1 MEADVKT
8 VKSKSLIRRYFEI
21 NLLYKILAGL
31 ILGAIFGAIFQNAN
45 GAIAVLEPFGD
56 IFIRLL
62 KMIIVPIVT
71 ASLIVGC
78 SSIAPSDL
86 GRVGAKVLLF
96 YLATSFFAILIG
108 LGVGIFLEPGAG
120 LGITGAA
127 SAQAKA
133 ANAPPMSQILV
144 NLFPTNPIEAM
155 AKGEILQIITF
166 SLFFGVA
173 LSFVKDSKDERL
185 SKLGRLIYDVF
196 DGINH
201 IMFKIVGWI
210 MQYAPI
216 GVFALIFIVFSKQGV
231 KAFGPLLG
239 VTISTYI
246 GFIAHV
252 ALIFTLACLAI
263 KISPL
268 KFLNKVKSPM
278 ITAFVTRSSGG
289 TLPISMKT
297 ADEDM
302 GVPKQIYGFALPVGA
317 TVNMNGTIIY
327 LGICA
332 IFIANAVGVQLD
344 MGAKLTIILTA
355 VLAAVGTAGVPGA
368 GAIML
373 LMVLE
378 SVGLK
383 VESGSA
389 VAAAYA
395 LILGIDAILDM
406 GRTSLN
412 VGGDMLGAVFVA
424 KNENSLDMSKWE

>member
-31 ILGAIFGAIFQNAN
+31 ILGAVFGAIFQNAT
-45 GAIAVLEPFGD
+45 GAIEILKPFGD

-96 YLATSFFAILIG
+96 YLATSFCAILIG

-120 LGITGAA
+120 LGITGTA

-133 ANAPPMSQILV
+133 ANAPTMSQILV

-185 SKLGRLIYDVF
+185 SKLGHLIYDVF

-201 IMFKIVGWI
+201 IMFKIVSWI

-216 GVFALIFIVFSKQGV
+216 GVFALIFIVFSQQGV

-246 GFIAHV
+246 GFITHV

-424 KNENSLDMSKWE
+424 KNEKSLDMSKWE

>member
-1 MEADVKT
+1 
-8 VKSKSLIRRYFEI
+8 
-21 NLLYKILAGL
+21 
-31 ILGAIFGAIFQNAN
+31 
-45 GAIAVLEPFGD
+45 
-56 IFIRLL
+56 
-62 KMIIVPIVT
+62 
-71 ASLIVGC
+71 
-78 SSIAPSDL
+78 
-86 GRVGAKVLLF
+86 
-96 YLATSFFAILIG
+96 
-108 LGVGIFLEPGAG
+108 
-120 LGITGAA
+120 
-127 SAQAKA
+127 
-133 ANAPPMSQILV
+133 MSQILV

-173 LSFVKDSKDERL
+173 LSFVKDSKDERF
-185 SKLGRLIYDVF
+185 SKLGHLIYDVF

-201 IMFKIVGWI
+201 IMFKIVSWI

-216 GVFALIFIVFSKQGV
+216 GVFALIFTVFSQQGV

-239 VTISTYI
+239 VTVSTYI
-246 GFIAHV
+246 GFIVHV

-289 TLPISMKT
+289 TLPVSMKT
-297 ADEDM
+297 AEEDM
-302 GVPKQIYGFALPVGA
+302 GIPKQIYGFALPVGA

-373 LMVLE
+373 MMVLE

-383 VESGSA
+383 AGDGSA

-424 KNENSLDMSKWE
+424 KNENSLDMSKCE

>member
-1 MEADVKT
+1 M
-8 VKSKSLIRRYFEI
+8 
-21 NLLYKILAGL
+21 
-31 ILGAIFGAIFQNAN
+31 
-45 GAIAVLEPFGD
+45 
-56 IFIRLL
+56 
-62 KMIIVPIVT
+62 
-71 ASLIVGC
+71 
-78 SSIAPSDL
+78 
-86 GRVGAKVLLF
+86 LLF

-120 LGITGAA
+120 LGITGTA

-133 ANAPPMSQILV
+133 ANAPSMSQILV

-185 SKLGRLIYDVF
+185 SKLGHLIYDVF

-201 IMFKIVGWI
+201 IMFKVVGWI

-302 GVPKQIYGFALPVGA
+302 GIPRQIYGFALPVGA

>member
-31 ILGAIFGAIFQNAN
+31 ILGAVFGAIFQNAT
-45 GAIAVLEPFGD
+45 GAIEILKPFGD

-96 YLATSFFAILIG
+96 YLATSFCAILIG
-108 LGVGIFLEPGAG
+108 LGVGIFLEPGAS

-133 ANAPPMSQILV
+133 ANAPSMSQILV

-185 SKLGRLIYDVF
+185 SKLGHLIYDVF

-216 GVFALIFIVFSKQGV
+216 GVFALIFIVFSQQGV

>member
-31 ILGAIFGAIFQNAN
+31 ILGAVFGAIFQNAT
-45 GAIAVLEPFGD
+45 GAIEILKPFGD

-120 LGITGAA
+120 LGITGTA

-133 ANAPPMSQILV
+133 ANAPSMSQILV

-185 SKLGRLIYDVF
+185 SKLGHLIYDVF

-201 IMFKIVGWI
+201 IMFKVVGWI

-216 GVFALIFIVFSKQGV
+216 GVFALIFIVFSQQGV

>member
-31 ILGAIFGAIFQNAN
+31 ILGVIFGAVFQNAT
-45 GAIAVLEPFGD
+45 GAISVLEPFGD

-120 LGITGAA
+120 LGITGTA

-133 ANAPPMSQILV
+133 ANAPSMSQILV

-185 SKLGRLIYDVF
+185 SKLGHLIYDVF

-201 IMFKIVGWI
+201 IMFKVVGWI

-302 GVPKQIYGFALPVGA
+302 GIPRQIYGFALPVGA

>member
-31 ILGAIFGAIFQNAN
+31 ILGAIFGAVFQNAT

-120 LGITGAA
+120 LGITGTA

-133 ANAPPMSQILV
+133 ANAPTMSQILV

-185 SKLGRLIYDVF
+185 SKLGHLIYDVF

-201 IMFKIVGWI
+201 IMFKIVSWI

-246 GFIAHV
+246 GFITHV

>member
-31 ILGAIFGAIFQNAN
+31 ILGAVFGAIFQNAT
-45 GAIAVLEPFGD
+45 GAIEILKPFGD

-120 LGITGAA
+120 LGITGTA

-133 ANAPPMSQILV
+133 ANAPSMSQILV

-185 SKLGRLIYDVF
+185 SKLGHLIYDVF

-216 GVFALIFIVFSKQGV
+216 GVFALIFIVFSQQGV

>member
-1 MEADVKT
+1 M
-8 VKSKSLIRRYFEI
+8 
-21 NLLYKILAGL
+21 LYKILAGL
-31 ILGAIFGAIFQNAN
+31 ILGAVFGAIFQNAT
-45 GAIAVLEPFGD
+45 GAIEILKPFGD

-62 KMIIVPIVT
+62 KMIIVPIIT

-120 LGITGAA
+120 LGITGTA

-133 ANAPPMSQILV
+133 ANAPTMSQILV

-185 SKLGRLIYDVF
+185 SKLGHLIYDVF

-246 GFIAHV
+246 GFITHV

-383 VESGSA
+383 VESRSA

-424 KNENSLDMSKWE
+424 KNENSLDMSK

>member
-108 LGVGIFLEPGAG
+108 LGVGIFLEPGVG

-133 ANAPPMSQILV
+133 ANAPTMSQILV

-185 SKLGRLIYDVF
+185 SKLGHLIYDVF

-201 IMFKIVGWI
+201 IMFKIVSWI

-231 KAFGPLLG
+231 KAFGPMLG

-302 GVPKQIYGFALPVGA
+302 GIPKQIYGFALPVGA

>member
-31 ILGAIFGAIFQNAN
+31 ILGAVFGAIFQNAT
-45 GAIAVLEPFGD
+45 GAIEILKPFGD

-120 LGITGAA
+120 LGITGTA

-133 ANAPPMSQILV
+133 ANAPSMSQILV

-185 SKLGRLIYDVF
+185 SKLGHLIYDVF

-216 GVFALIFIVFSKQGV
+216 GVFALIFIVFSQQGV

-263 KISPL
+263 KINPL

-278 ITAFVTRSSGG
+278 ITAFVTRRSGG

>member
-31 ILGAIFGAIFQNAN
+31 ILGAIFGAIFQNAT
-45 GAIAVLEPFGD
+45 GTIEILKPFGD

-120 LGITGAA
+120 LGITGTA

-133 ANAPPMSQILV
+133 ANAPSMSQILV

-185 SKLGRLIYDVF
+185 SKLGHLIYDVF

-216 GVFALIFIVFSKQGV
+216 GVFALIFIVFSQQGV

>member
-31 ILGAIFGAIFQNAN
+31 ILGAVFGAVFQNAT
-45 GAIAVLEPFGD
+45 GAIEILKPFGD

-120 LGITGAA
+120 LGITGTA

-133 ANAPPMSQILV
+133 ANAPSMSQILV

-185 SKLGRLIYDVF
+185 SKLGHLIYDVF

-201 IMFKIVGWI
+201 IMFKVVGWI

>member
-1 MEADVKT
+1 MQPNAKRGIVQK
-8 VKSKSLIRRYFEI
+8 YFEA
-21 NLLYKILAGL
+21 NLLLKILAGL
-31 ILGAIFGAIFQNAN
+31 ILGAVCGIIFQDAKDT
-45 GAIAVLEPFGD
+45 IVILKPFGD
-56 IFIRLL
+56 VFIRLL
-62 KMIIVPIVT
+62 KMIIVPIVM

-78 SSIAPSDL
+78 SSISPSDL

-96 YLATSFFAILIG
+96 YIFTSFLAILVG
-108 LGVGIFLEPGAG
+108 LAVGLVLEPGVG
-120 LGITGAA
+120 LNITGSGDVAG
-127 SAQAKA
+127 KA
-133 ANAPPMSQILV
+133 ANAPSMSSILL
-144 NLFPTNPIEAM
+144 NLFPTNPFEAL

-185 SKLGRLIYDVF
+185 SKLGHLIYDVF

-201 IMFKIVGWI
+201 IMFKVVGWI

-216 GVFALIFIVFSKQGV
+216 GVFALIFIVFSQQGV

>member
-1 MEADVKT
+1 MEADAKT

-31 ILGAIFGAIFQNAN
+31 ILGAIFGAVFQNAT

-120 LGITGAA
+120 LGITGTA

-133 ANAPPMSQILV
+133 ANAPTMSQILV

-185 SKLGRLIYDVF
+185 SKLGHLIYDVF

-201 IMFKIVGWI
+201 IMFKIVSWI

-246 GFIAHV
+246 GFITHV

>member
-31 ILGAIFGAIFQNAN
+31 ILGAVFGAIFQNAT
-45 GAIAVLEPFGD
+45 GAIEILKPFGD

-120 LGITGAA
+120 LGITGTA

-133 ANAPPMSQILV
+133 ANAPSMSQILV

-185 SKLGRLIYDVF
+185 SKLGHLIYDVF

-216 GVFALIFIVFSKQGV
+216 GVFALIFIVFSQQGV

-252 ALIFTLACLAI
+252 ALIFTLTCLAI

-424 KNENSLDMSKWE
+424 KNENSLDMSNWE

>member
-31 ILGAIFGAIFQNAN
+31 ILGAVFGAIFQNAT
-45 GAIAVLEPFGD
+45 GAIEILKPFGD

-120 LGITGAA
+120 LGITGTA

-133 ANAPPMSQILV
+133 ANAPSMSQILV

-185 SKLGRLIYDVF
+185 SKLGHLIYDVF

-216 GVFALIFIVFSKQGV
+216 GVFALIFIVFSQQGV

-302 GVPKQIYGFALPVGA
+302 GIPRQIYGFALPVGA

>member
-31 ILGAIFGAIFQNAN
+31 ILGAVFGAIFQNAT
-45 GAIAVLEPFGD
+45 GAIEILKPFGD

-120 LGITGAA
+120 LGITGTA

-133 ANAPPMSQILV
+133 ANAPTMSQILV

-185 SKLGRLIYDVF
+185 SKLGHLIYDVF

-201 IMFKIVGWI
+201 IMFKIVSWI

-246 GFIAHV
+246 GFITHV

-344 MGAKLTIILTA
+344 MGAKLTIILTD

>member
-31 ILGAIFGAIFQNAN
+31 ILGAIFGAIFQNAT
-45 GAIAVLEPFGD
+45 GAIAILEPFGD

-96 YLATSFFAILIG
+96 YLAPSFFAILIG

-127 SAQAKA
+127 AAQAKA
-133 ANAPPMSQILV
+133 ANAPSMSQILV

-185 SKLGRLIYDVF
+185 SKLGHLIYDVF

-201 IMFKIVGWI
+201 IMFKIVSWI
-210 MQYAPI
+210 M
-216 GVFALIFIVFSKQGV
+216 
-231 KAFGPLLG
+231 
-239 VTISTYI
+239 
-246 GFIAHV
+246 
-252 ALIFTLACLAI
+252 
-263 KISPL
+263 
-268 KFLNKVKSPM
+268 
-278 ITAFVTRSSGG
+278 
-289 TLPISMKT
+289 
-297 ADEDM
+297 
-302 GVPKQIYGFALPVGA
+302 
-317 TVNMNGTIIY
+317 
-327 LGICA
+327 
-332 IFIANAVGVQLD
+332 
-344 MGAKLTIILTA
+344 
-355 VLAAVGTAGVPGA
+355 
-368 GAIML
+368 
-373 LMVLE
+373 
-378 SVGLK
+378 
-383 VESGSA
+383 
-389 VAAAYA
+389 
-395 LILGIDAILDM
+395 
-406 GRTSLN
+406 
-412 VGGDMLGAVFVA
+412 
-424 KNENSLDMSKWE
+424 

>member
-31 ILGAIFGAIFQNAN
+31 ILGAVFGAVFQNAT
-45 GAIAVLEPFGD
+45 GAISVLEPFGD

-120 LGITGAA
+120 LGITGTA

-133 ANAPPMSQILV
+133 ANAPSMSQILV

-185 SKLGRLIYDVF
+185 SKLGHLIYDVF

-201 IMFKIVGWI
+201 IMFKVVGWI

-302 GVPKQIYGFALPVGA
+302 GIPRQIYGFALPVGA

>member
-1 MEADVKT
+1 
-8 VKSKSLIRRYFEI
+8 
-21 NLLYKILAGL
+21 
-31 ILGAIFGAIFQNAN
+31 
-45 GAIAVLEPFGD
+45 
-56 IFIRLL
+56 
-62 KMIIVPIVT
+62 
-71 ASLIVGC
+71 
-78 SSIAPSDL
+78 
-86 GRVGAKVLLF
+86 
-96 YLATSFFAILIG
+96 
-108 LGVGIFLEPGAG
+108 
-120 LGITGAA
+120 
-127 SAQAKA
+127 
-133 ANAPPMSQILV
+133 MSQILV

-185 SKLGRLIYDVF
+185 SKLGHLIYDVF

-201 IMFKIVGWI
+201 IMFKIVSWI

-302 GVPKQIYGFALPVGA
+302 GIPRQIYGFALPVGA

-344 MGAKLTIILTA
+344 AGAKLTIVLTS

-378 SVGLK
+378 SIGLK

>member
-31 ILGAIFGAIFQNAN
+31 ILGAVFGAIFQNAT
-45 GAIAVLEPFGD
+45 GAIEILKPFGD

-120 LGITGAA
+120 LGITGTA

-133 ANAPPMSQILV
+133 ANAPSMSQILV

-185 SKLGRLIYDVF
+185 SKLGHLIYDVF

-216 GVFALIFIVFSKQGV
+216 GVFALIFIVFSQQGV

-263 KISPL
+263 KINPL

>member
-31 ILGAIFGAIFQNAN
+31 ILGAVFGAIFQNAT
-45 GAIAVLEPFGD
+45 GAIEILKPFGD

-96 YLATSFFAILIG
+96 YLATSFCAILIG

-120 LGITGAA
+120 LGITGTA

-133 ANAPPMSQILV
+133 ANAPTMSQILV

-185 SKLGRLIYDVF
+185 SKLGHLIYDVF

-201 IMFKIVGWI
+201 IMFKIVSWI

-246 GFIAHV
+246 GFITHV

>member
-1 MEADVKT
+1 MQPNAKRGIIQ
-8 VKSKSLIRRYFEI
+8 KYFEA
-21 NLLYKILAGL
+21 NLLLKILAGL
-31 ILGAIFGAIFQNAN
+31 ILGAVCGIIFQDAKD
-45 GAIAVLEPFGD
+45 AIVILKPFGD
-56 IFIRLL
+56 VFIRLL
-62 KMIIVPIVT
+62 KMIIVPIVM

-78 SSIAPSDL
+78 SSISPSDL
-86 GRVGAKVLLF
+86 GRVGAKVLIF
-96 YLATSFFAILIG
+96 YILTSFFAIIVGLAVGLI
-108 LGVGIFLEPGAG
+108 LEPGAG
-120 LGITGAA
+120 LHITGSGDVAG
-127 SAQAKA
+127 KA
-133 ANAPPMSQILV
+133 ANAPSMSSILV
-144 NLFPTNPIEAM
+144 NLFPTNPFEAI

-185 SKLGRLIYDVF
+185 SKLGHLIYDVF

-216 GVFALIFIVFSKQGV
+216 GVFALIFIVFSQQGV